1 MATLGEMKA
10 TIADEIFRDDLGT
23 AIGREISRAIRFY
36 QRTRFWFNESRQIT
50 FNTVALQEFY
60 DAAAH
65 LDIPNL
71 LAIDYITVTRS
82 GTEVTPLCRTSSFD
96 LDTYSVS
103 QANPNVPTD
112 YVYFEQKLRFYP
124 VPNGVYAIRI
134 AGVFQYPAPADDD
147 EADNHWMT
155 DAEELIRSRAKRN
168 LYLHSLGDQT
178 SAAAMKAAEDE
189 ALQSLRAE
197 ASSRQNVHTLEPS
210 GVY

>member
-10 TIADEIFRDDLGT
+10 AIADEIFRDDLGST
-23 AIGREISRAIRFY
+23 IEREISRAIQFY
-36 QRTRFWFNESRQIT
+36 QRTRFWFNESRTIT
-50 FNTVALQEFY
+50 FNTVNLQEFY
-60 DAAAH
+60 DAADH
-65 LDIPNL
+65 PDIPNL
-71 LAIDYITVTRS
+71 LAIDYMTVTRS
-82 GTEVTPLCRTSSFD
+82 GTEITPLCRTTSFD

-124 VPNGVYAIRI
+124 IPNGIYAIRI
-134 AGVFQYPAPADDD
+134 AGVFRYPAPAVDD

-168 LYLHSLGDQT
+168 LYLHSLGDQQ

-197 ASSRQNVHTLEPS
+197 ASTRQNIHTIQPS
-210 GVY
+210 GIY